1 MQSAPASPPPTETAP
16 HKPGW
21 WAPRF
26 WLGMNCSALL
36 RLLARNGFRVGPRHL
51 HIAAADLFYSVFHSG
66 LRLVQQAIYGRRVAR
81 VEIKEQPLFILGH
94 WRCGTTLL
102 HELLILDA
110 RNTFPTTWECLSP
123 NHFLLTEWLAVRTL
137 GWLLP
142 EQRPMDNMLLGWD
155 RPQEDEFALCNLGM
169 PSPYL
174 TIAFPNNPP
183 QFPEYLEMEDVPQ
196 PERERWKQTL
206 LTFLKQI
213 TYRNP
218 KRIILKSPPHTARIK
233 VLLELFPDAR
243 FVYLTR
249 NPYKVFPSTVHLWK
263 SLYST
268 HGLQTPRFEGLEE
281 YVYET
286 FSRMFRQYEATRGLI
301 DPSRLYE
308 LKYEDLVADPLGQ
321 MQLLYERLELG
332 NFEQA
337 RPAIEA
343 YFADQKEYKT
353 NRYAQ
358 PEAERAEIRRRW
370 RAYFERY
377 GYDLGEPSA
386 ESSAGDTP
394 ASIGSRRQ
402 A

>member
-1 MQSAPASPPPTETAP
+1 MQNGPDPQTPTAP

-26 WLGMNCSALL
+26 WLGANFPTLIKIF
-36 RLLARNGFRVGPRHL
+36 ARNGFRIGPRQL
-51 HIAAADLFYSVFHSG
+51 YVALADLFYSVFHSM
-66 LRLVQQAIYGRRVAR
+66 LRVVQQVIYGRRVTR

-102 HELLILDA
+102 HELLILDS
-110 RNTFPTTWECLSP
+110 RHTFPTTWECLSP

-155 RPQEDEFALCNLGM
+155 RPQEDEFALCNLGI

-183 QFPEYLEMEDVPQ
+183 QYPEYLEMEQVPQ
-196 PERERWKQTL
+196 PDRERWKQTL

-213 TYRNP
+213 TFRNP

-233 VLLELFPDAR
+233 ILLELFPDAR
-243 FVYLTR
+243 FVYITR

-263 SLYST
+263 SLYAT
-268 HGLQTPRFEGLEE
+268 HGLQTPRYEGLDE
-281 YVYET
+281 YVYDT
-286 FSRMFRQYEATRGLI
+286 FNRIFRQYEATRGLI

-308 LKYEDLVADPLGQ
+308 LKYEELVADPMGQ
-321 MQLLYERLELG
+321 MRALYEQLELG
-332 NFEQA
+332 GFDQVQ
-337 RPAIEA
+337 PAIEA
-343 YFADQKEYKT
+343 YFAEQQEYKT
-353 NRYAQ
+353 NRYPQ
-358 PEAERAEIRRRW
+358 PEEERAEIRRRW
-370 RAYFERY
+370 RDYFDRY
-377 GYDLGEPSA
+377 GYSVGEPDSKV
-386 ESSAGDTP
+386 
-394 ASIGSRRQ
+394 ASPTGSQ
-402 A
+402 QST